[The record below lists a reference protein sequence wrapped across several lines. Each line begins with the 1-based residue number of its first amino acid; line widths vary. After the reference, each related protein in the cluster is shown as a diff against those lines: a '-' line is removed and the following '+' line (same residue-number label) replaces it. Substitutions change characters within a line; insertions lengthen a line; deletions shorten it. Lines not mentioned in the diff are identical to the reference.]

1 MSEWTHTYTHTHT
14 HTHTQTLRKK
24 QTLSRSA
31 NAFNH
36 QHHRRQ
42 ISVPPFLATT
52 TGEVRG
58 LVVNTLKDYSVI
70 KDSKNMTHDGFT
82 EKIAETGS
90 KSR

>member
-1 MSEWTHTYTHTHT
+1 MSEWTHTYTQKYTHT
-14 HTHTQTLRKK
+14 HRKK

-82 EKIAETGS
+82 KKIAERES
-90 KSR
+90 ESR